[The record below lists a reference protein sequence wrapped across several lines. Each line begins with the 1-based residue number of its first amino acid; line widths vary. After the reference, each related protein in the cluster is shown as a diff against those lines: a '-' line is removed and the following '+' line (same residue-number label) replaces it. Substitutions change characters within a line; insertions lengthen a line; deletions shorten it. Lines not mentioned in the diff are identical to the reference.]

1 MIKNQL
7 SNQVDAFV
15 IWKKEVIRQLTL
27 YRTWL
32 KDNHLATSEIDTRL
46 NEAQGALQTDK
57 ITLAFVGEFSRG
69 KTELINALFFSQY
82 GQRMLPSK
90 PGRTTMCPTEL
101 FFDLTT
107 RDSYVKLLPIETR
120 AQNPSLR
127 ELKKESN
134 LWVHIPLDLS
144 SPEKIAQAFTEV
156 ASNKSITKKD
166 AVTLGFDLNFLEESL
181 DDTSKVIVPAWR
193 HALISFEHP
202 LLRQGL
208 RIIDTPGLNALGCE
222 PELTFSL
229 LPEAHAVLFM
239 LNADTGVTDT
249 DMSIWND
256 HIRGLAGQANSGM
269 YAVLNKI
276 DMLWDDPDCEDSE
289 DEFLNEIREKT
300 AKILDIPVSGILPLS
315 AKMGLL
321 GKLRGDEELLVKSR
335 LPELERILSDS
346 IVAGKEAAIQE
357 SIVNDVLN
365 LLQNTRSS
373 IRQRLTEIN
382 QEKINL
388 SSNLKDSHGRFTDLN
403 NRTKAE
409 QAFYHKRL
417 LLLKSSHK
425 MFQKQAPKLLAPI
438 RQSKFDGYLSQLQED
453 FSGSWTSKGI
463 GKATQS
469 FFKSIET
476 DLQLL
481 KEEAEHAENMIA
493 DTYSEY
499 ENDQILS
506 TLTYP
511 KLDID
516 KHIHKLTDLQ
526 TKSSRFGSSML
537 NILSERAFVSKRFYT
552 TISNET
558 KRLYK
563 DAFEDTRNWCKFAL
577 SPILQHAQEQKK
589 MLDDQ
594 LGKIRGLA
602 QSGSTTKEK
611 VHKMELMIKKMEKQL
626 AQIDSITKALKIP
639 APTIRSQK
647 VVSIGGSQA
656 G

>member
-1 MIKNQL
+1 MNKNQL
-7 SNQVDAFV
+7 SNQVDAFIV
-15 IWKKEVIRQLTL
+15 WKKEVIRQLTL

-32 KDNHLATSEIDTRL
+32 KEHHLGTREIDIRL

-120 AQNPSLR
+120 AQTTTLK
-127 ELKKESN
+127 ELKHESN
-134 LWVHIPLDLS
+134 LWVHVPLDLS
-144 SPEKIAQAFTEV
+144 SPDKISRAFTEV
-156 ASNKSITKKD
+156 ASNKLISKKD
-166 AVTLGFDLNFLEESL
+166 AVALGFEINSLEESH
-181 DDTSKVIVPAWR
+181 DDTSKVVVPAWR

-239 LNADTGVTDT
+239 LSADTGVTDT
-249 DMSIWND
+249 DLKIWNN
-256 HIRGLAGQANSGM
+256 HIRGLSGHINSGM

-276 DMLWDDPDCEDSE
+276 DVLWDDPDCEDIE
-289 DEFLNEIREKT
+289 KEYFNDVRQKT
-300 AKILDIPVSGILPLS
+300 AKTLGIPTSGIIPLS

-321 GKLRGDEELLVKSR
+321 GKLNGDMDLLDKSH
-335 LPELERILSDS
+335 LPEFERLLSNS

-357 SIVNDVLN
+357 SIVNDVLS
-365 LLQNTRSS
+365 LLQNSRTS

-382 QEKINL
+382 QEKL
-388 SSNLKDSHGRFTDLN
+388 SLSNSLKDSRGQFTDLN
-403 NRTKAE
+403 KKTKAE

-425 MFQKQAPKLLAPI
+425 LFQKQAPKLLAPI
-438 RQSKFDGYLSQLQED
+438 KQSKLDGYLAQLQED
-453 FSGSWTSKGI
+453 FSGTWSSKGA
-463 GKATQS
+463 GKATQT
-469 FFKSIET
+469 FFKSIEA
-476 DLQLL
+476 DFQLL
-481 KEEAEHAENMIA
+481 KEEAEQAENIIA

-499 ENDQILS
+499 GNDQFIS

-511 KLDID
+511 ILNID
-516 KHIHKLTDLQ
+516 KHIHDLTDLQ
-526 TKSSRFGSSML
+526 TNSSRYGSSVL
-537 NILSERAFVSKRFYT
+537 NILSERAFVSKRFYA
-552 TISNET
+552 TIAEES

-577 SPILQHAQEQKK
+577 SPILQHAQQQKK
-589 MLDDQ
+589 MLDDH
-594 LGKIRGLA
+594 LVKIRGLA
-602 QSGSTTKEK
+602 QSGSSTKEQVQK
-611 VHKMELMIKKMEKQL
+611 LELIIKKLEKQM

-639 APTIRSQK
+639 APTIRSKK
-647 VVSIGGSQA
+647 VVAIGGS
-656 G
+656 